1 MARLFSGTGRQ
12 RRGLKNNTIYLAIA
26 VVVFVVVVLILFR
39 NSGTVPQEA
48 AANEVTNENRAA
60 AEPVRAT
67 PRLAAVEPTSASV
80 QTTRPAP
87 TPTPARTERPA
98 ETQGQEPVP
107 QEAAQPTTVATDEVL
122 PPAPTVDAKAAAVVA
137 EAMAM
142 LNSSPRQVIS
152 ARNKLNEA
160 LSMPMPA
167 SQRLAVKEELAKLS
181 KEWLLGPAAFAGD
194 TLCDN
199 YTVQP
204 GDLLQVIG
212 RRNKVPYELLMQI
225 NNIPRPQSL
234 QAGKAIKIVK
244 GPFHAK
250 VCRSTFTMDLYL
262 QDVYVRSFKVGLG
275 RAGYDTPTGVWRVQ
289 EGGKLIAP
297 TWTDPDSG
305 RVYKATDPDYP
316 LGSRWIALDGI
327 EGNAK
332 GRTGFAIHGTKEPEQ
347 IGTAGSR
354 GCIRMF
360 NGDAITIYNMLFPLY
375 SKVEVVE

>member
-1 MARLFSGTGRQ
+1 MARLLSSTGRK
-12 RRGLKNNTIYLAIA
+12 RRGLKNNTLYLAVSIVVFA
-26 VVVFVVVVLILFR
+26 VVVFILFR
-39 NSGTVPQEA
+39 GDSSVPREA
-48 AANEVTNENRAA
+48 GAANVVNENPVTPEPSRTTPQLAVVETSTAPGPAARSAPAQTPAEAPSEPQRQDSVLPEVAEPAPVATEVTGPAA
-60 AEPVRAT
+60 P
-67 PRLAAVEPTSASV
+67 AA
-80 QTTRPAP
+80 
-87 TPTPARTERPA
+87 
-98 ETQGQEPVP
+98 
-107 QEAAQPTTVATDEVL
+107 
-122 PPAPTVDAKAAAVVA
+122 DAKVAAVVA

-142 LNSSPRQVIS
+142 LNSHPRQVIS

-160 LSMPMPA
+160 LSMPMPPN
-167 SQRLAVKEELAKLS
+167 QRLAVKEEMAKLS
-181 KEWLLGPAAFAGD
+181 KEWLFGPAVFAGD
-194 TLCDN
+194 ALCDN

-212 RRNKVPYELLMQI
+212 RRNKVPYEVLMQI

-244 GPFHAK
+244 GPFHAN

-275 RAGYDTPTGVWRVQ
+275 RAGYETPTGLWRVQ

-327 EGNAK
+327 DGNAK

-360 NGDAITIYNMLFPLY
+360 NGDAILVYNLLFPLY
-375 SKVEVVE
+375 SKVEVTD